1 MIEHAALE
9 PRSALVQPIDG
20 TYHIYSG
27 HQGGAVLIQFIA
39 NVLGVAED
47 NVVYH
52 PHQIGGALAIRFTRT
67 KLFWQPRHAKK
78 WGFPSKSS

>member
-52 PHQIGGALAIRFTRT
+52 PHQIGGSFGDKIYADQIVLA
-67 KLFWQPRHAKK
+67 AKACK
-78 WGFPSKSS
+78 KMGFPSKSS